1 MRRLALLSLFPLF
14 LPGVALGQEAGPDST
29 AALVSQDHALELY
42 DFAVPSV
49 SFTWPGESGT
59 DHRTLESRL
68 RTVLELELRGRGVPV
83 SETPV
88 GQRDALVSLS
98 FACVGPDED
107 VACAFDLEVVDMVLP
122 MALLG
127 RNLEIALPLWEAG
140 DGAGFWSGLTAGSL
154 PARPWKSWGILA
166 DDAGDL
172 PNALEGWTRELGQEF
187 ANAWLAT
194 H

>member
-1 MRRLALLSLFPLF
+1 MRRLARLSLIPLF
-14 LPGVALGQEAGPDST
+14 LPGVALAQEAGPDS
-29 AALVSQDHALELY
+29 AVAIVSQDRALELY
-42 DFAVPSV
+42 DFAIPSV
-49 SFTWPGESGT
+49 SFTWAGEP
-59 DHRTLESRL
+59 RTAYSAVEPRL
-68 RTVLELELRGRGVPV
+68 RTVLELELRGRGIPV

-98 FACVGPDED
+98 FRCVGPDEE

-127 RNLEIALPLWEAG
+127 RNLESALPLWEAG

-154 PARPWKSWGILA
+154 PARPWNSWGILR

-172 PNALEGWTRELGQEF
+172 PGALEGWTRELGQEF